1 MSINQIEWLP
11 GLILFSDH
19 NGDWDCYLAAIY
31 EAFRAQ
37 FIVSSPEFRGIRLGL
52 KRHPMIQGKEATFWH
67 MISEGSVEEERLPD
81 FRRCER
87 IRWPRPVIEH
97 ETHHAVKLWKNKRG
111 TETRILIWLETEDYL
126 VILSERKDYILPWTA
141 YLVEQD
147 HRKRKLQREFENYQ
161 KNPW

>member
-1 MSINQIEWLP
+1 MHQTEWLP

-19 NGDWDCYLAAIY
+19 DGDWNRYLATIY
-31 EAFRAQ
+31 EAFRTQ

-52 KRHPMIQGKEATFWH
+52 KRHPMIRGKEATFWH

-97 ETHHAVKLWKNKRG
+97 EAHPAVKLWKNKRG
-111 TETRILIWLETEDYL
+111 AETRIVIWLEAENYL
-126 VILSERKDYILPWTA
+126 VILSERKGYILPWTA
-141 YLVEQD
+141 YLVEQG
-147 HRKRKLQREFENYQ
+147 HQKRKLQREFENYQ
-161 KNPW
+161 NNPW